1 MRHAKTILRLLG
13 VAVILMLASCGG
25 GSLVA
30 TTGGGV
36 GTGGTGISLGTVTGF
51 GSLVV
56 DGTTYN
62 SATPQYFA
70 GDDQTAQAL
79 APSSSVTLGSRLQI
93 TLDGQGNPTVV
104 LIEPELMG
112 AVSGLTATGF
122 TVNGVAVRAN
132 TNPALGPVTYYSGL
146 SNFKGLA
153 NGMQVEVHGA
163 FGLDANGQGDVQA
176 SLIAQL
182 PSANPVTRITG
193 IVSHWNPTRGS
204 FNIGTETIT
213 VAPGATVL
221 PSGMALADGE
231 LVNVWSN
238 QPLGNG
244 GQAVTASALRIRTLK
259 GQSGSVQIGGLV
271 ANLDGTRFAVSGLP
285 VDASAAALA
294 STVQTLTTGEYV
306 VVEGD
311 ADPSTGVVTASSIRP
326 FASAPEQVRLHG
338 TITNFVSS
346 SNFAVRG
353 VTVNAAQ
360 ASFVNGSAA
369 SLGNGVFV
377 DVAGSVSGNVVNA
390 STVQVFSAAPE
401 GGTVDYEGTVSQFN
415 PATNSFLL
423 TWKDDGQTMSSPVAL
438 APNVAFVN
446 GAAAQL
452 VDGAAIEI
460 EATNAAGALKAYTVT
475 FKTIPGASGN
485 GSSSGTA
492 QTSGV
497 VYGYDATAGSFQI
510 SGLTILIDGVVP
522 TVGTLANGV
531 RAEVQFSTT
540 NGQNVAQKI
549 SIDD

>member
-13 VAVILMLASCGG
+13 VAVSLMLASCGG

-56 DGTTYN
+56 DGTPYN

-93 TLDGQGNPTVV
+93 TLDSQGNPTVV
-104 LIEPELMG
+104 LVEPELMG
-112 AVSGLTATGF
+112 PVSGLTASGF
-122 TVNGVAVRAN
+122 TVNGVAVRTN
-132 TNPALGPVTYYSGL
+132 TDPALGPVTYYSGL
-146 SNFKGLA
+146 SSFNGLT

-163 FGLDANGQGDVQA
+163 FGVDANGQGDVQA
-176 SLIAQL
+176 SLIEQL
-182 PSANPVTRITG
+182 PATNPVTRITG
-193 IVSHWNPTRGS
+193 VVNQWNPAQGS
-204 FNIGTETIT
+204 FQIGAETIM

-244 GQAVTASALRIRTLK
+244 GLAVSAGAIRIRTLK
-259 GQSGSVQIGGLV
+259 GQSGSAQIGGLV
-271 ANLDGTRFAVSGLP
+271 SALNGTRFAVSGLP

-294 STVQTLTTGEYV
+294 STLQTLAAGEYV
-306 VVEGD
+306 VVEGH

-346 SNFAVRG
+346 SNFSVRG
-353 VTVNAAQ
+353 VTVNAGQ
-360 ASFVNGSAA
+360 ASFVNGTAA

-390 STVQVFSAAPE
+390 GTVQVFSVAPE

-415 PATNSFLL
+415 PTTNSFLL
-423 TWKDDGQTMSSPVAL
+423 TWKDDGQTMSNPVTL
-438 APNVAFVN
+438 APNVVFVN

-460 EATNAAGALKAYTVT
+460 EATNAAGALQAYTVT
-475 FKTIPGASGN
+475 FKGIRGASGN
-485 GSSSGTA
+485 GSSSGMA

-497 VYGYDATAGSFQI
+497 VYGYDAMAGTFQI
-510 SGLTILIDGVVP
+510 SGLTILIDGVAP
-522 TVGTLANGV
+522 TGGKLANGV
-531 RAEVQFSTT
+531 RAEVQFTTT
-540 NGQNVAQKI
+540 NGQNAAQKI